1 MYFSAGFS
9 EDSDYTSD
17 FNFPVNGQIPNAATS
32 QYLPVALHARGAA
45 SAASASDHPYRGQED
60 PFEVSFTTAIRFS
73 SAVSVFYW
81 NFSTFKDRRGSAK
94 ALGNGQF
101 DPGGQARGH
110 SPRPKSL
117 EKDLENPSSLASWYN
132 YAGAG

>member
-60 PFEVSFTTAIRFS
+60 PFEVSFSTTIRFGF
-73 SAVSVFYW
+73 AVSVF
-81 NFSTFKDRRGSAK
+81 FGSSRLLAT
-94 ALGNGQF
+94 Q
-101 DPGGQARGH
+101 
-110 SPRPKSL
+110 
-117 EKDLENPSSLASWYN
+117 DLYIGLKVPTLVPIIPMDLCMFLPFMFLL
-132 YAGAG
+132 